1 MANTLAMAL
10 GTCGSGS
17 SGGCIKSIQRGV
29 YNQPNINEHNNVSS
43 DERVVININSI
54 DPEKSIV
61 ILDGDM
67 LDGITLISIA
77 SNSITLST
85 GIADEPHAT
94 TISNYKFSWQVIEFN

>member
-10 GTCGSGS
+10 GTGGS

-29 YNQPNINEHNNVSS
+29 YEQPNINQSNNVSS
-43 DERVVININSI
+43 DERIVININSI

-61 ILDGDM
+61 ILDGEM
-67 LDGITLISIA
+67 FDGLTLISIA

-85 GIADEPHAT
+85 GIADKKEAT
-94 TISNYKFSWQVIEFN
+94 TISDYKFSWQVIEFN

>member
-10 GTCGSGS
+10 GTGGS

-29 YNQPNINEHNNVSS
+29 YNQPNIDDYFNVHC

-67 LDGITLISIA
+67 WEGITLISIT
-77 SNSITLST
+77 STSITLST
-85 GIADEPHAT
+85 GIADMDGEKT
-94 TISNYKFSWQVIEFN
+94 NIVNYKFSWQVIEFK

>member
-10 GTCGSGS
+10 GTGGS

-29 YNQPNINEHNNVSS
+29 YNQPNINQSNNVSS

-61 ILDGDM
+61 ILDGEM
-67 LDGITLISIA
+67 FDGLTLISIA

-85 GIADEPHAT
+85 GIADKRYSTA
-94 TISNYKFSWQVIEFN
+94 ISNYKFSWQVIEFN

>member
-10 GTCGSGS
+10 GTGGS

-29 YNQPNINEHNNVSS
+29 YNQPNIDEYGNVNSN
-43 DERVVININSI
+43 ERVVININSI

-61 ILDGDM
+61 ILDGEM
-67 LDGITLISIA
+67 YDGLTLISIA

-85 GIADEPHAT
+85 GVADKSGGT
-94 TISNYKFSWQVIEFN
+94 LISDYKFSWQVIEFN

>member
-10 GTCGSGS
+10 GTGSI
-17 SGGCIKSIQRGV
+17 GGGIKSIQRGV
-29 YNQPNINEHNNVSS
+29 YNQPELDLPYTNTSC
-43 DERVVININSI
+43 DDRVVININSI

-67 LDGITLISIA
+67 WNGITLISIA

-85 GIADEPHAT
+85 GMADEARSSST
-94 TISNYKFSWQVIEFN
+94 SDYKFSWQVVEFN

>member
-10 GTCGSGS
+10 GTDGSGS

-29 YNQPNINEHNNVSS
+29 YNQPHINEYGNVSS
-43 DERVVININSI
+43 NERVVININSI

-61 ILDGDM
+61 ILDGEM

-85 GIADEPHAT
+85 GIADGDRGT
-94 TISNYKFSWQVIEFN
+94 SIVNYKFSWQVIEFN

>member
-10 GTCGSGS
+10 GTGGS

-29 YNQPNINEHNNVSS
+29 YEQPNINQSNNVSS

-67 LDGITLISIA
+67 FDGITLISIA

-85 GIADEPHAT
+85 GIADKRHST
-94 TISNYKFSWQVIEFN
+94 IISNYKFSWQVIEFN

>member
-10 GTCGSGS
+10 GTGGS

-29 YNQPNINEHNNVSS
+29 YNQPNIKEYGNVNSN
-43 DERVVININSI
+43 ERVVININSI

-61 ILDGDM
+61 ILDGEM
-67 LDGITLISIA
+67 YDGLTLISIA

-85 GIADEPHAT
+85 GIADKYGGT
-94 TISNYKFSWQVIEFN
+94 LTSDYKFSWQVIEFN